1 MVYFEPKPLFKK
13 IFSSVI
19 SNTTITTKVFGKWLV
34 AKILINIP
42 VVIEVFIG
50 LADKLVSA
58 VGFIVKLELF
68 IRVGPLV

>member
-1 MVYFEPKPLFKK
+1 
-13 IFSSVI
+13 
-19 SNTTITTKVFGKWLV
+19 LV